1 MRTKFNG
8 IMTLLLVL
16 FVQISFAQDKTISG
30 TVSDESGP
38 LPGVTILKNGTTQGT
53 ETDFDGK
60 YSIQAKTGDVL
71 VYSFIGMKTIK
82 KTVTSSNTI
91 SLILVSDNLLD
102 EIVVVAYGTQKK
114 KSIVGSVTSIGA
126 ELIEQQ
132 QLTSVTSAIQGSV
145 AGVNVITSG
154 GQPGSNPTIRIRGIG
169 SINASASP
177 LILLDGVPF
186 NGNIN
191 SISADQIESMNVLK
205 DASSTALYGSRAANG
220 VILITTKKG
229 NFNSKTNM
237 SISVVS
243 GFSTPAVP
251 LNDRIGND
259 DMMRYTWEAERNKNL
274 YVSNQTPSLA
284 ASNASRDLISNLGYN
299 PYNIAEPVDNN
310 GRLVSG
316 AKSLWETNWEDA
328 MLRNVAL
335 RKDYTLSISGGSE
348 NSRFFLS
355 TNYLTQEG
363 SVKESSFDRFTT
375 RLNVESKVADWLTVG
390 ANTSLSLSEQ
400 SFPNQAGSSFS
411 STFQWINSVS
421 SIYPLYQRG
430 ENGQLKLDN
439 FGNKIYDYG
448 ANPSQTVNGNRPLL
462 SNENAVGTLFNNS
475 DSRKRTNFTVNG
487 FADFKLSESL
497 SFKSN
502 LSYENYL
509 YDSNEYSAYN
519 VGAAAGVK
527 GRVDQDR
534 NITTTLNFSN
544 ALNFKKV
551 FGDHSVN
558 ANAIFES
565 YKFKIDALGA
575 QGTGFLP
582 GVNVLNG
589 STTPESVSGY
599 VNEDRLVSYL
609 GRLSYSYKDRYFI
622 EGSFR
627 RDGSSRFS
635 KDTRWGSFY
644 SVGGSWVIS
653 DENFLIDS
661 NVINLLKLRTSYGEL
676 GNNSSQDSDGNN
688 TYFPYL
694 QGFETG
700 HNQLSNTGVLL
711 GNVTDPLLTWETSAL
726 FNVGLD
732 FAILNNRLQGTFE
745 YYNKETID
753 LIYTKPLPISTG
765 NDGITTNIGSIR
777 NYGYEA
783 SLTGKIID
791 KDDLQWSVGVN
802 AALATNEITE
812 LSQEEFISGTK
823 KWKVGKSLYD
833 FFIREWA
840 GVDPADG
847 YGMWY
852 KDVLDGSG
860 QPTGVKET
868 TKDYSEATRYY
879 QGSSLP
885 DVTGGLTT
893 DLKYKNFDFNMLF
906 NFSIGSQVYDSSY
919 AGLMDGFS
927 RPGYTASTDIA
938 GRWQKPGDVTDIPLL
953 LNSQNDFNGTSTRFL
968 FDNDYVRLKAI
979 TLGYTIP
986 KDIVKRTALQ
996 SVRLYVR
1003 GDNLFTFQSHEGL
1016 DPEQNIAGTTDSR
1029 SSLLKT
1035 FSVGL
1040 NVQF

>member
-1 MRTKFNG
+1 MKTKFNG
-8 IMTLLLVL
+8 ILTLLLVL
-16 FVQISFAQDKTISG
+16 VVQISFAQDRTISG
-30 TVSDESGP
+30 TVSDETGP
-38 LPGVTILKNGTTQGT
+38 LPGVTILKKSTTTGTQTN
-53 ETDFDGK
+53 FDGK
-60 YSIQAKTGDVL
+60 YTIKAKTGDVL

-82 KTVTSSNTI
+82 KTVTTSNLI
-91 SLILVSDNLLD
+91 SLTLVGDNLLD

-114 KSIVGSVTSIGA
+114 KSIVGSVTSLGA
-126 ELIEQQ
+126 ELIDKQ
-132 QLTSVTSAIQGSV
+132 QLTSVTSALQGNV

-191 SISADQIESMNVLK
+191 SISADQIESINVLK
-205 DASSTALYGSRAANG
+205 DAASTALYGSRAANG

-229 NFNSKTNM
+229 NYNSKTKM
-237 SISVVS
+237 SVSVVT

-251 LNDRIGND
+251 LFKRIGND
-259 DMMRYTWEAERNKNL
+259 DMMRYSWEAERNKNL
-274 YVSNQTPSLA
+274 YVIGQTPALA
-284 ASNASRDLISNLGYN
+284 ASNASRDLISNLDYN
-299 PYNIAEPVDNN
+299 PYNIAEPVGNN
-310 GRLVSG
+310 GQLVPG
-316 AKSLWETNWEDA
+316 AKSLWETDWEAA
-328 MLRNVAL
+328 MLRNVSL
-335 RKDYTLSISGGSE
+335 RKDYTLSVSGGGE

-355 TNYLTQEG
+355 ANYLTQEG
-363 SVKESSFDRFTT
+363 AVKESSFDRFTT
-375 RLNVESKVADWLTVG
+375 RLNVESKVTDWLTIG

-400 SFPNQAGSSFS
+400 SFPNQAGSSYT

-421 SIYPLYQRG
+421 SIYPLFERG

-439 FGNKIYDYG
+439 LGNKIYDYG
-448 ANPSQTVNGNRPLL
+448 ATPTQLVNGNRPLL
-462 SNENAVGTLFNNS
+462 SNENAVGSLFNNS
-475 DSRKRTNFTVNG
+475 DIRKRTNVTVNA
-487 FADFKLSESL
+487 FADFKLTENL

-502 LSYENYL
+502 LSYESYL
-509 YDSNEYSAYN
+509 FDSNEYSAYN
-519 VGAAAGVK
+519 VGAASGVN

-544 ALNFKKV
+544 ALNFYKT
-551 FGDHSVN
+551 FGDHSIR
-558 ANAIFES
+558 ANVIFETYK
-565 YKFKIDALGA
+565 YKFDALGA

-582 GVNVLNG
+582 GVKVLNG

-609 GRLSYSYKDRYFI
+609 GRLAYSYKDKYFI

-627 RDGSSRFS
+627 RDGSTRFS
-635 KDTRWGSFY
+635 KDRRWGSFY
-644 SVGGSWVIS
+644 SVGGSWIIS
-653 DENFLIDS
+653 DEYFLIDS
-661 NVINLLKLRTSYGEL
+661 DVINLLKLRASYGEL
-676 GNNSSQDSDGNN
+676 GNNSSQDKDGHN

-694 QGFETG
+694 QGFKTRN
-700 HNQLSNTGVLL
+700 NQLGNTGVLL

-732 FAILNNRLQGTFE
+732 FALLNNKLQGTFE

-765 NDGITTNIGSIR
+765 SSGITTNVGSIR

-783 SLTGKIID
+783 TLTGKIID
-791 KDDLQWSVGVN
+791 KDDLQWSIGVN

-812 LSQEEFISGTK
+812 LSQDEFIKGTK

-840 GVDPADG
+840 GVDQADG

-852 KDVLDGSG
+852 KDVLDDTGK
-860 QPTGVKET
+860 PTGVKET
-868 TKDYSEATRYY
+868 TKDYSKATRYY

-893 DLKYKNFDFNMLF
+893 DLKYKNFDFNVLF
-906 NFSIGSQVYDSSY
+906 NFSLGSQVYDYSY
-919 AGLMDGFS
+919 AGLMNGFS

-953 LNSQNDFNGTSTRFL
+953 LNSQNDFNSTSTRFL

-986 KDIVKRTALQ
+986 KNIVNKTSLQ
-996 SVRLYVR
+996 NVRLYVR

-1016 DPEQNIAGTTDSR
+1016 DPEQNLAGTTDNR

-1035 FSVGL
+1035 FSIGL